1 MPVSSIRGLFLL
13 ARPRPSPKQLMA
25 KFQLQVGKARI
36 PRILLGTSPFIGSG
50 QFGSRAAFYYEHFY
64 GHPENIAKIIL
75 AAVDLGVTGVQVLPF
90 PPIFSALKAVE
101 REIKQRLTIVGSVGP
116 DDPLG
121 NVHDFQRFNTV
132 AMLVHGQ
139 LTDKRDRQKLSE
151 LLDEV
156 HATNRLAGLATHEPF
171 STLKWLAKKN
181 LDVDLLMLPFNRM
194 GMFMD
199 APPAKIAEVVRKFAK
214 PVIGKKVLAAGYLSP
229 KDALAYVGQVG
240 CLDAVALGVA
250 SEEEVKETFTEAVN
264 IFSGQYAADLF

>member
-1 MPVSSIRGLFLL
+1 ML
-13 ARPRPSPKQLMA
+13 ARPRLSPKRLLAQ
-25 KFQLQVGKARI
+25 FQLQVGKAKI

-50 QFGSRAAFYYEHFY
+50 QFGSRAALYYEHFY

-101 REIKQRLTIVGSVGP
+101 REIKQRLTIVGTVGP

-121 NVHDFQRFNTV
+121 NIHAFQRFNTV

-139 LTDKRDRQKLSE
+139 ITDRRDKRKILE
-151 LLDEV
+151 LLNEI
-156 HATNRLAGLATHEPF
+156 HAVNRLAGLATHEPF
-171 STLKWLAKKN
+171 STLKWLAKTN
-181 LDVDLLMLPFNRM
+181 LDVDLLMLPFNRI

-199 APPAKIAEVVRKFAK
+199 ASPAKVAEAVRRFGK

-240 CLDAVALGVA
+240 CLDVVALGVA
-250 SEEEVKETFTEAVN
+250 SEEEVKETFTEAIN
-264 IFSGQYAADLF
+264 IFSGQYKADLF